1 MIRNLYTI
9 CIVLFGLDL
18 SAQTQATHTFYTAAA
33 GDGHGQKMAHIAVLG
48 LDPGAVLSFD
58 GSQLKVRANAT
69 LSDQDL
75 LSALNST
82 NTGVYNVGPRP
93 VRIPE
98 MAAMPVRINTG
109 DPSGDDARYAAAKQ
123 AWVTA
128 HPDAY
133 EQMMAPATSPALQP
147 IKQH

>member
-1 MIRNLYTI
+1 MTRILYTLS
-9 CIVLFGLDL
+9 VALLALDL
-18 SAQTQATHTFYTAAA
+18 TAQTQAVHTFYTAAV
-33 GDGHGQKMAHIAVLG
+33 GDGHGQKMAYVAVLG

-98 MAAMPVRINTG
+98 MAPMPVRINTG

-133 EQMMAPATSPALQP
+133 EQMVAPTTSPALQP